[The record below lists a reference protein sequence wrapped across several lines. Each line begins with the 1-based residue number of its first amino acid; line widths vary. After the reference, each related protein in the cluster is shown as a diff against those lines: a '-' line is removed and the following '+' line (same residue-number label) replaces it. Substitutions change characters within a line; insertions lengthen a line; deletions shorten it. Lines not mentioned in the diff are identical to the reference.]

1 MRRVGAAEAATCD
14 VTDHG
19 QVDAPPAAADRFGRV
34 GILVNNAGTMAD
46 ELGHHS
52 GRRVV
57 KAHPWHIRRRPQRS
71 RDVNRS
77 PLILQK

>member
-52 GRRVV
+52 SRRVV
-57 KAHPWHIRRRPQRS
+57 KIHGTYDADRNGPEMSTDH
-71 RDVNRS
+71 
-77 PLILQK
+77 L